1 MGHGMKK
8 MVIAAV
14 LVCLLVV
21 PGRVSAGVPLET
33 VQTHVNSV
41 LEILRDPALQ
51 EETARDTKKERIE
64 SIADAMFD
72 FIELAKRTLGRQWN
86 SLNMEQ
92 REEFVTLY
100 RAILEKAYMD
110 RILAYSDEK
119 VVFDREIMLADD
131 KAEVQSHIITASA
144 DIPIYYRVTQ
154 IDGKWR
160 VYDVIIEGVSII
172 KNYRTQFREILLTK
186 PPDGLLAILRKKVNE
201 S

>member
-1 MGHGMKK
+1 MKK
-8 MVIAAV
+8 AVIAAA

-21 PGRVSAGVPLET
+21 PPCVSAGVPLET
-33 VQTHVNSV
+33 IQTHVNSV

-51 EETARDTKKERIE
+51 EETARDTKKKRVE
-64 SIADAMFD
+64 SIADGMFD
-72 FIELAKRTLGRQWN
+72 FIELAKRTLGREWN
-86 SLNMEQ
+86 SLNREQ

-119 VVFDREIMLADD
+119 VVFDREIILADD
-131 KAEVQSHIITASA
+131 KAEVQSHILTASA
-144 DIPIYYRVTQ
+144 DIPIFYRVIRIEGT
-154 IDGKWR
+154 WR
-160 VYDVIIEGVSII
+160 VYDVIIEGVSLI

-186 PPDGLLAILRKKVNE
+186 SPDGLLAILREKVNE